1 MKGKQSLK
9 YGTKNFI
16 RSKYCYENSQ
26 VYINKMNIRD
36 RDKLSNFEADITAQR
51 LIELMYQPIKGRFGK
66 VHLLNIHRYIFK
78 DIYPFAG
85 ELRQEDISKGQT
97 MFCKSEFIV
106 ENLEKTFKMLKSEK
120 YLSEMQGKEFSG
132 RLAFYMSEL
141 NIIHPFREGNGRTI
155 REFIRCLALKNK
167 YHIDWSL
174 VNKEELL
181 AAMISSVNKNYENLN
196 ECMFRVIKNKEI

>member
-1 MKGKQSLK
+1 MKENQSLK
-9 YGTKNFI
+9 YRTENFI
-16 RSKYCYENSQ
+16 RSKYYYENSL
-26 VYINKMNIRD
+26 VYVNLMNIRD
-36 RDKLSNFEADITAQR
+36 GDKLSKFEADITGQR

-66 VHLLNIHRYIFK
+66 AHLLNIHKHIFK

-85 ELRQEDISKGQT
+85 KLRQEDICKDQT

-106 ENLEKTFKMLKSEK
+106 ENLERTFKMLKSEK
-120 YLSEMQGKEFSG
+120 YLSEIPIKEFSV
-132 RLAFYMSEL
+132 RLAVYMSEL

-167 YHIDWSL
+167 YYIDWSL

-181 AAMISSVNKNYENLN
+181 EAMISSVNKNHENLN
-196 ECMFRVIKNKEI
+196 ECMFRVIKNK

>member
-16 RSKYCYENSQ
+16 RSKYYYENSQ

-51 LIELMYQPIKGRFGK
+51 LIELMYHPIKGRFGK
-66 VHLLNIHRYIFK
+66 AHLLNIHRYIFK

-106 ENLEKTFKMLKSEK
+106 ENLEKTFKMLKSEE
-120 YLSEMQGKEFSG
+120 YLSEMQCKEFSG
-132 RLAFYMSEL
+132 RLAVYMSEL

-196 ECMFRVIKNKEI
+196 ECMFRVIKNK